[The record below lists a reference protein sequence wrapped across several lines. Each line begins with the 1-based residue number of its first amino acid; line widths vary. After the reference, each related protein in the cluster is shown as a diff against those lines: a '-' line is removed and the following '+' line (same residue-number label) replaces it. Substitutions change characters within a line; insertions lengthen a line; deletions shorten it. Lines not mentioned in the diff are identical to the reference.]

1 MHLVFGLL
9 CGVVGADA
17 VGFEPACHAFFLRLC
32 CLFTG
37 NPTPGKYRGKRVP
50 APVLLA
56 IPAGMGYH
64 APHQSARGAVRP
76 NPQPMTTD
84 LNTTR
89 IYVDADACPVKDEI
103 FRVAARHGLAVSV
116 VAGQFI
122 RIPQDPLIER
132 IAAGPKMDAA
142 DDWIAE
148 RAGKGDI
155 VVTSDI
161 PLASRCV
168 KAGAEVIAPNGKPFT
183 EQSIGMTLAV
193 RNLMTDLRS
202 SGEVTGGPRS
212 FAARDRSAFLSALDQ
227 TIRRIQRMR
236 ANLSAVKQV

>member
-1 MHLVFGLL
+1 
-9 CGVVGADA
+9 
-17 VGFEPACHAFFLRLC
+17 
-32 CLFTG
+32 LF
-37 NPTPGKYRGKRVP
+37 
-50 APVLLA
+50 APV
-56 IPAGMGYH
+56 I
-64 APHQSARGAVRP
+64 VREEFLVASVFRP
-76 NPQPMTTD
+76 VFFSQFHLRWATTRLKAHGSHSPISTD
-84 LNTTR
+84 EANLNTTR

-103 FRVAARHGLAVSV
+103 YRVAARHGLPVSV
-116 VAGQFI
+116 VAGSFI
-122 RIPQDPLIER
+122 RVPQDPSIER
-132 IAAGPKMDAA
+132 VAAGPGMDAA

-155 VVTSDI
+155 VITSDI

-202 SGEVTGGPRS
+202 SGEVTGGPKS

-227 TIRRIQRMR
+227 AIRRIQRQR
-236 ANLSAVKQV
+236 ADQAAPDQNPTE

>member
-1 MHLVFGLL
+1 MPVFPGLVIFPHAI
-9 CGVVGADA
+9 VTRTK
-17 VGFEPACHAFFLRLC
+17 CH
-32 CLFTG
+32 
-37 NPTPGKYRGKRVP
+37 GKRVP
-50 APVLLA
+50 ACVVLA
-56 IPAGMGYH
+56 IAAAMGYH
-64 APHQSARGAVRP
+64 A
-76 NPQPMTTD
+76 QPMTQD

-103 FRVAARHGLAVSV
+103 YRVAQRHGLPVSV
-116 VAGQFI
+116 VAGNFI
-122 RIPQDPLIER
+122 RVPQDPLIER
-132 IAAGPKMDAA
+132 IAAGSGMDAA

-212 FAARDRSAFLSALDQ
+212 FAPRDRSAFLAALDQ
-227 TIRRIQRMR
+227 TIRRIQRQR
-236 ANLSAVKQV
+236 PDVPAERQG

>member
-1 MHLVFGLL
+1 MLREQNAVASAFPPLFCSQFL
-9 CGVVGADA
+9 ARCGTTRILRAPRLRSLTPSPTDDA
-17 VGFEPACHAFFLRLC
+17 H
-32 CLFTG
+32 
-37 NPTPGKYRGKRVP
+37 
-50 APVLLA
+50 
-56 IPAGMGYH
+56 
-64 APHQSARGAVRP
+64 
-76 NPQPMTTD
+76 

-103 FRVAARHGLAVSV
+103 YRVAARHGLPISV

-122 RIPQDPLIER
+122 RVPQDPLIER
-132 IAAGPKMDAA
+132 IAAGSGMDAA

-148 RAGKGDI
+148 RAVKGDI
-155 VVTSDI
+155 VITSDI

-212 FAARDRSAFLSALDQ
+212 FAPRDRSAFLSALDQ
-227 TIRRIQRMR
+227 TIRRIQRER
-236 ANLSAVKQV
+236 AKA